1 VANAVALATAME
13 LTLAE
18 RDVETARLTTLRD
31 AFESRVLAAIPDV
44 VIHGREAPRSPH
56 VSCLSIP
63 GTDAETMLM
72 ALDMAGIAASGG
84 SACQS
89 GSVGAS
95 HVLSA
100 MGVPPDLANAQLRLS
115 FGALTTPACIDRV
128 ATLLP
133 QLAEK
138 ARATSAF

>member
-1 VANAVALATAME
+1 
-13 LTLAE
+13 
-18 RDVETARLTTLRD
+18 
-31 AFESRVLAAIPDV
+31 
-44 VIHGREAPRSPH
+44 
-56 VSCLSIP
+56 
-63 GTDAETMLM
+63 MLM